1 MRRKIMHVIRLLL
14 CGLMLSIWS
23 LMVNAADYDA
33 LKPLLGDVADWTG
46 EAAEGSS
53 MNMEGVTLVTANRHY
68 QNGEARSLDVQ
79 LSLMPGAMAAPIQA
93 TMNMNMETDEAVVT
107 TSTIDGFVV
116 HHNHEK
122 AQNSG
127 DVVVILGGDDKRTA
141 MFTMSYTG
149 INAQEALA
157 MAKRFDWKK
166 MQAAAAALH

>member
-1 MRRKIMHVIRLLL
+1 MHVFRLL
-14 CGLMLSIWS
+14 CGLGLIVWS
-23 LMVNAADYDA
+23 LAVNAADYDA

-53 MNMEGVTLVTANRHY
+53 MNMEGVTLITANRHY
-68 QNGEARSLDVQ
+68 QRGEERSLDAQ

-93 TMNMNMETDEAVVT
+93 TMNMNMETDEAAIN
-107 TSTIDGFVV
+107 TSTIDGFLV

-127 DVVVILGGDDKRTA
+127 DVVVILGGNDKRNA

-149 INAQEALA
+149 INAQEAMAL
-157 MAKRFDWKK
+157 AKRFDWKK
-166 MQAAAAALH
+166 MQAATAALH

>member
-1 MRRKIMHVIRLLL
+1 MSVIRLLL
-14 CGLMLSIWS
+14 CGLVLVGWS

-33 LKPLLGDVADWTG
+33 LKPLLGDVSDWTA

-68 QNGEARSLDVQ
+68 QRGEERSLDAQ
-79 LSLMPGAMAAPIQA
+79 LSLMPGGMAAPIQA
-93 TMNMNMETDEAVVT
+93 SMNMNMETDEAVVSS
-107 TSTIDGFVV
+107 STIDGFLV

-127 DVVVILGGDDKRTA
+127 DVVVILGGNDKRTS

-149 INAQEALA
+149 ISAQEALA
-157 MAKRFDWKK
+157 TAKRFDWKK
-166 MQAAAAALH
+166 MQTATAALH

>member
-1 MRRKIMHVIRLLL
+1 MRVIRLLL
-14 CGLMLSIWS
+14 CGLVLSAWS
-23 LMVNAADYDA
+23 LMANAADYDA
-33 LKPLLGDVADWTG
+33 LKPLLADVADWTG

-53 MNMEGVTLVTANRHY
+53 MAMEGVTLVTANRHY
-68 QNGEARSLDVQ
+68 QRGEAQSLDAQ

-93 TMNMNMETDEAVVT
+93 TMNMNMETDDAVIT
-107 TSTIDGFVV
+107 TSTIDGFLV

-127 DVVVILGGDDKRTA
+127 DVVVILGGDDKRSA

>member
-1 MRRKIMHVIRLLL
+1 MRVIRLLL
-14 CGLMLSIWS
+14 CGLVLAGWS
-23 LMVNAADYDA
+23 LAVNAASYEA

-53 MNMEGVTLVTANRHY
+53 MDMEGVTMITASRHY
-68 QNGEARSLDVQ
+68 QRGEERSFDAQ
-79 LSLMPGAMAAPIQA
+79 LSLMPGAMSAVIQ
-93 TMNMNMETDEAVVT
+93 TEMNMNMETDQAVVT
-107 TSTIDGFVV
+107 TATIDGFRV

-127 DVVVILGGDDKRTA
+127 DVVVILGGDDKRSA

-149 INAQEALA
+149 MSAQEALA

-166 MQAAAAALH
+166 MQAATAALH